1 MEIKFEHAVTV
12 LLSIQVILL
21 LMIHSVVS
29 DYLTEEDDEDYY
41 KDSCSC
47 YCDYPY
53 YWYGYDDVYIAE
65 GEPVRDS
72 DANEDNSTADN
83 STEEE

>member
-1 MEIKFEHAVTV
+1 MEIKFEQTVVALLAIQIV
-12 LLSIQVILL
+12 LLFMTYTI
-21 LMIHSVVS
+21 VS
-29 DYLTEEDDEDYY
+29 DYLTEDEDEYYY

-53 YWYGYDDVYIAE
+53 YWYGYDDVYEVPIGILE
-65 GEPVRDS
+65 VDG
-72 DANEDNSTADN
+72 EDNSTADN

>member
-1 MEIKFEHAVTV
+1 MEIKFEQTVVALLAIQIV
-12 LLSIQVILL
+12 LLFMTYTI
-21 LMIHSVVS
+21 VS
-29 DYLTEEDDEDYY
+29 DYLTEEDEYYY

-53 YWYGYDDVYIAE
+53 YWYGYDDVYEVPIGILEAD
-65 GEPVRDS
+65 G
-72 DANEDNSTADN
+72 EDNSTADN

>member
-1 MEIKFEHAVTV
+1 MEIKFEQTVVALLAIQIV
-12 LLSIQVILL
+12 LLFMTYTI
-21 LMIHSVVS
+21 VS
-29 DYLTEEDDEDYY
+29 DYITEDEDEYY

-53 YWYGYDDVYIAE
+53 YWYGYDDVYEVPI
-65 GEPVRDS
+65 G
-72 DANEDNSTADN
+72 EDNSTADN